1 MKAVAD
7 FVRCQG
13 CRGNHL
19 NMYHETMIN
28 RHTAFWVYQISAI
41 DKHDEQVCSFLSEKT
56 FNLCNAMA
64 TRAKAAF
71 LLLAFRWHC
80 ASVFLY
86 TFFIFIFHVVSV
98 PACVCVWPYMCHLAL
113 MSLDEQQQVI
123 CDLLNLTQQ
132 WQGEVKSVCQ
142 CVYVR
147 AKPPAAEKVR
157 YIDFVPKRQTR
168 TGRQMDY
175 SGGAVSLGPLPC
187 QSP

>member
-1 MKAVAD
+1 
-7 FVRCQG
+7 
-13 CRGNHL
+13 
-19 NMYHETMIN
+19 
-28 RHTAFWVYQISAI
+28 
-41 DKHDEQVCSFLSEKT
+41 
-56 FNLCNAMA
+56 
-64 TRAKAAF
+64 
-71 LLLAFRWHC
+71 
-80 ASVFLY
+80 
-86 TFFIFIFHVVSV
+86 
-98 PACVCVWPYMCHLAL
+98 

-142 CVYVR
+142 CVYVC